1 MEQKVLRVST
11 AVLIGALVLRL
22 LGSGIRDFA
31 LSPKAASWM
40 LFLQT
45 GRLSRPTN
53 LTFTDT
59 PQPTTPPSVP
69 EATPAP
75 SPTEPP
81 QQLSVPTFS
90 PDDAAAIKVSSG
102 FSWKADLPA
111 LVTKPLTWDLTG
123 EAPAVLIVH
132 SHGSESYTGGGYKE
146 VSPYHTLD
154 KAHNMVS
161 IGNYVAERLKAGGI
175 SVIHDTAI
183 HDNPSYD
190 LSYTNSRKSV
200 QEYLKKYP
208 SIRLVL
214 DLHRDSYEDANGN
227 QAAHTVF
234 SQGEALA
241 PLMFVVGTDY
251 GGLTHPKWQEN
262 LSLALKLQT
271 QLEGLCPGICRNLNL
286 RTQRFNQDLSVGSL
300 LVEVGA
306 SGNTHAQAIKA
317 AEMLSQAV
325 LSLAHGSN

>member
-1 MEQKVLRVST
+1 M
-11 AVLIGALVLRL
+11 
-22 LGSGIRDFA
+22 
-31 LSPKAASWM
+31 
-40 LFLQT
+40 
-45 GRLSRPTN
+45 
-53 LTFTDT
+53 
-59 PQPTTPPSVP
+59 
-69 EATPAP
+69 
-75 SPTEPP
+75 
-81 QQLSVPTFS
+81 
-90 PDDAAAIKVSSG
+90 
-102 FSWKADLPA
+102 
-111 LVTKPLTWDLTG
+111 
-123 EAPAVLIVH
+123 
-132 SHGSESYTGGGYKE
+132 
-146 VSPYHTLD
+146 
-154 KAHNMVS
+154 
-161 IGNYVAERLKAGGI
+161 
-175 SVIHDTAI
+175 
-183 HDNPSYD
+183 
-190 LSYTNSRKSV
+190 
-200 QEYLKKYP
+200 
-208 SIRLVL
+208 VL

-286 RTQRFNQDLSVGSL
+286 RSQRFNQDLSVGSL

>member
-1 MEQKVLRVST
+1 MEQKVLRIGT
-11 AVLIGALVLRL
+11 AVIVGALILRL
-22 LGSGIRDFA
+22 LSGIGLDFI

-40 LFLQT
+40 VFLQT
-45 GRLSRPTN
+45 GRVSKPVNLESTAPTKS
-53 LTFTDT
+53 TAPTA
-59 PQPTTPPSVP
+59 PPETTPST
-69 EATPAP
+69 A
-75 SPTEPP
+75 PTEID
-81 QQLSVPTFS
+81 LPTFS
-90 PDDAAAIKVSSG
+90 PDDAAAITVSSG
-102 FSWKADLPA
+102 FSYQADLSA
-111 LVTKPLTWDLTG
+111 LVSQPLSWDLTG
-123 EAPAVLIVH
+123 DEPTVLIIH
-132 SHGSESYTGGGYKE
+132 SHGTESFTGGGYTQT
-146 VSPYHTLD
+146 SPYHTLD
-154 KAHNMVS
+154 SDHNMLS
-161 IGNYVAERLKAGGI
+161 IGAYVAELLETGGI

-200 QEYLKKYP
+200 QEYLKRYP

-214 DLHRDSYEDANGN
+214 DLHRDSYEDSAGN
-227 QAAHTVF
+227 QIAHTVF
-234 SQGEALA
+234 SEGEAFA

-251 GGLTHPKWQEN
+251 GGLTHPNWQEN

-317 AEMLSQAV
+317 AEMLAKGV
-325 LSLAHGSN
+325 LSLAHGSK